1 MSKAGKDA
9 MSHYC
14 KICGCYKSNESFS
27 GRGHR
32 SHICKACH
40 KLPVEKREEMMTIIR
55 IDRLHFPLS
64 KANKRWLNTLRSDPR
79 EAVRRE
85 AEAAWEFGYVSRQK
99 QPSEEEEF
107 FEEEEWPEETYLDV
121 FGPEPEPMNSPSFG
135 DVFDLPF

>member
-1 MSKAGKDA
+1 
-9 MSHYC
+9 
-14 KICGCYKSNESFS
+14 
-27 GRGHR
+27 
-32 SHICKACH
+32 
-40 KLPVEKREEMMTIIR
+40 MTIIR

-99 QPSEEEEF
+99 QPPEEEEF

-121 FGPEPEPMNSPSFG
+121 FGPEPEPMDSPSFG